1 MNDKIITTH
10 YLPDIHTHPV
20 MLIVKT
26 ARVTSEEEVLDI
38 IVANLKDDG
47 TLCDDFKDDLLWLVS
62 LKDQSIEI
70 RKKEWSK
77 RVDKFRKSN
86 GNGNDLITED
96 QAIQIIACCP
106 DVVDVNGVPL
116 IVDSFEFDS
125 ETRTVKLSMSATW
138 L

>member
-1 MNDKIITTH
+1 MNEQIKTMH
-10 YLPDIHTHPV
+10 RLPDIHTHPV

-26 ARVTSEEEVLDI
+26 ARLSSEEEVLDI
-38 IVANLKDDG
+38 IVANMKDDG
-47 TLCDDFKDDLLWLVS
+47 TLCDDFKEDLLWLVS
-62 LKDQSIEI
+62 VKDQPIET
-70 RKKEWSK
+70 RKREWNK

-116 IVDSFEFDS
+116 MVDGFEFDS